1 MRKGEDFHDGR
12 PEREGEAM
20 YRTIIVPIDLSQ
32 ETKGRRI
39 LDLAIRL
46 GDEGARIIL
55 ANVLEELPGYV
66 AIELPAGLMER
77 SLQEAEDKLKAIAA
91 DAGVNAEI
99 KVRLG
104 HPGNQILELAEET
117 GADLI
122 IVASHRPGLQDY
134 FIGST
139 AGRVVRHANCSVLVT
154 R

>member
-1 MRKGEDFHDGR
+1 
-12 PEREGEAM
+12 M
-20 YRTIIVPIDLSQ
+20 YSTIIVPIDLSQ
-32 ETKGRRI
+32 ETKGRRT

-46 GDEGARIIL
+46 GGGEARIIL
-55 ANVLEELPGYV
+55 ANILEELPGYV
-66 AIELPAGLMER
+66 AIELPAGLVEQSRKDAEEKLR
-77 SLQEAEDKLKAIAA
+77 SIAA
-91 DAGVNAEI
+91 DAGVEAEI
-99 KVRLG
+99 AVRVG
-104 HPGNQILELAEET
+104 HPGNQILELAEEN

>member
-1 MRKGEDFHDGR
+1 
-12 PEREGEAM
+12 M
-20 YRTIIVPIDLSQ
+20 YSTIIVPIDLSQ

-39 LDLAIRL
+39 LDLATRL

-55 ANVLEELPGYV
+55 ANILEELPGYV
-66 AIELPAGLMER
+66 AIELPAGLVEQSR
-77 SLQEAEDKLKAIAA
+77 KDAEEKLKAIAT
-91 DAGVNAEI
+91 DAGVKAEI
-99 KVRLG
+99 TVRVG
-104 HPGNQILELAEET
+104 HPGNEILELAEET
-117 GADLI
+117 KADLI

>member
-1 MRKGEDFHDGR
+1 
-12 PEREGEAM
+12 M
-20 YRTIIVPIDLSQ
+20 YNTIIVPIDLSQ

-39 LDLAIRL
+39 LDLAVRL
-46 GDEGARIIL
+46 GDGKARIIL

-66 AIELPAGLMER
+66 AIELPAGLMEQSR
-77 SLQEAEDKLKAIAA
+77 ADAEEKLKAIAA
-91 DAGVNAEI
+91 DAGVTAEI
-99 KVRLG
+99 AVRIG
-104 HPGNQILELAEET
+104 HPGNQILDLAEET
-117 GADLI
+117 NADLI

>member
-1 MRKGEDFHDGR
+1 
-12 PEREGEAM
+12 M

-39 LDLAIRL
+39 LDLAVRL
-46 GDEGARIIL
+46 GGGEARIIL
-55 ANVLEELPGYV
+55 ANILEEIPGYV
-66 AIELPAGLMER
+66 AVELPAGLMDQSR
-77 SLQEAEDKLKAIAA
+77 GEAEEKLKAIAA
-91 DAGVNAEI
+91 EAGVKAEI
-99 KVRLG
+99 AVRVG
-104 HPGNQILELAEET
+104 HPGNQILDLAEET
-117 GADLI
+117 NADLI

>member
-1 MRKGEDFHDGR
+1 
-12 PEREGEAM
+12 M

-46 GDEGARIIL
+46 GDDNARIIL
-55 ANVLEELPGYV
+55 ANILEELPGYV
-66 AIELPAGLMER
+66 AIELPAGLMEQSR
-77 SLQEAEDKLKAIAA
+77 KDAEEKLKAIAA
-91 DAGVNAEI
+91 DAGINAEVT
-99 KVRLG
+99 VRVG

-117 GADLI
+117 KADLI

>member
-1 MRKGEDFHDGR
+1 
-12 PEREGEAM
+12 M

-46 GDEGARIIL
+46 GGGEARIIL
-55 ANVLEELPGYV
+55 ANILEELPGYV
-66 AIELPAGLMER
+66 AIELPAGIVEQSR
-77 SLQEAEDKLKAIAA
+77 KDAEAKLQAIAA
-91 DAGVNAEI
+91 DAGIKAEVL
-99 KVRLG
+99 VRVG
-104 HPGNQILELAEET
+104 HPGNEILDLAEET
-117 GADLI
+117 KADLI